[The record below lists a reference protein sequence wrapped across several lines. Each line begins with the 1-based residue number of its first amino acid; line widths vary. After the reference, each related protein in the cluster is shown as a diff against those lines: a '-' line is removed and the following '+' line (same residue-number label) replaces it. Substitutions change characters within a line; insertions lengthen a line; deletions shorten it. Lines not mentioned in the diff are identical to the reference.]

1 MCQSVS
7 RNHNRATKQRA
18 VNSEPSLRVAVLIL
32 ALNEALFFSAWIGSL
47 SIAICQCCEPL
58 AGSLVN
64 RFGCRKV
71 SITGRLICAVSL
83 TAASF
88 ANNLVILHV
97 FYAVFGVGAAGV
109 FVSGLEIVRKSFDK
123 RESIALGIVA
133 AGQGAGTT
141 ALSQVLQS
149 LVAAVPWRSTLRIF
163 SGALFLN
170 SFIGILYD
178 SKIESTSI
186 NEVLSSGEAGQRRTS
201 KRFTFHF
208 SVWKVPSFVVAAASF
223 FFIMLGRS
231 IIYLLLVSITKQ
243 FLVLSSR
250 KQMSD
255 RLKMRAAFV
264 FLPLQKN
271 SKFFIKERR
280 KVLITILCRLMCK
293 GKRLVRIYL

>member
-1 MCQSVS
+1 MKLS
-7 RNHNRATKQRA
+7 
-18 VNSEPSLRVAVLIL
+18 
-32 ALNEALFFSAWIGSL
+32 FFSAWIGSL
-47 SIAICQCCEPL
+47 SIAICQCCGPL

-71 SITGRLICAVSL
+71 SITGCLICAVSL

-88 ANNLVILHV
+88 ANNLVILYV
-97 FYAVFGVGAAGV
+97 FYGVFGVGAAGV

-123 RESIALGIVA
+123 RQSIALGIVG

-141 ALSQVLQS
+141 VLSQVLQS
-149 LVAAVPWRSTLRIF
+149 LVAAVRWRTTLRIF

-186 NEVLSSGEAGQRRTS
+186 NELLSSGEAGQRRTS

-208 SVWKVPSFVVAAASF
+208 SLWKVPSFLVVAASF
-223 FFIMLGRS
+223 FFIMFGRS

-250 KQMSD
+250 KRVSD

-271 SKFFIKERR
+271 SKIFIKERL
-280 KVLITILCRLMCK
+280 KVLITLSFDTKESDL
-293 GKRLVRIYL
+293 

>member
-1 MCQSVS
+1 
-7 RNHNRATKQRA
+7 
-18 VNSEPSLRVAVLIL
+18 
-32 ALNEALFFSAWIGSL
+32 
-47 SIAICQCCEPL
+47 
-58 AGSLVN
+58 
-64 RFGCRKV
+64 
-71 SITGRLICAVSL
+71 
-83 TAASF
+83 
-88 ANNLVILHV
+88 V
-97 FYAVFGVGAAGV
+97 FYGVFGVGAAGV

-123 RESIALGIVA
+123 RQSIALGIVG

-141 ALSQVLQS
+141 VLSQVLQS
-149 LVAAVPWRSTLRIF
+149 LVAAVRWRTTLRIF

-186 NEVLSSGEAGQRRTS
+186 NELLSSGEAGQRRTS

-208 SVWKVPSFVVAAASF
+208 SLWKVPSFLVVAASF
-223 FFIMLGRS
+223 FFIMFGRS

-250 KQMSD
+250 KRVSD

-271 SKFFIKERR
+271 SKIFIKERL
-280 KVLITILCRLMCK
+280 KVLITLSFDTKESDL
-293 GKRLVRIYL
+293 